1 MGVISIL
8 LGIIAF
14 LGFTGAG
21 ILLANKLLEY
31 KTLLSVS
38 ITSLASTSNT
48 TVTAIV
54 VGIFAFIGL
63 LIGMNLIMHGL
74 NFNKL
79 SKIQRRLKRKV

>member
-21 ILLANKLLEY
+21 ALLANTLVDY

-38 ITSLASTSNT
+38 ITSLSTVSNT
-48 TVTAIV
+48 ALIAVI

-63 LIGMNLIMHGL
+63 LICMNLVMAGV
-74 NFNKL
+74 NYNKL
-79 SKIQRRLKRKV
+79 RRIQKSIKRRV